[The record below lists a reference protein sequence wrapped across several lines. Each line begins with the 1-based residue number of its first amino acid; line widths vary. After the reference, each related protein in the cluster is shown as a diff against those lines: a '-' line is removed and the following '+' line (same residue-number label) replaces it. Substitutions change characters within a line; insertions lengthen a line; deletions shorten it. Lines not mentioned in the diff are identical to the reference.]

1 MNFRRILSA
10 GIAALLLALS
20 GAASQPASAQ
30 TASGRNVRIV
40 VPFPPGG
47 TADVLARILGQQ
59 IGATGGPN
67 VLVENRPGGG
77 TVIATDFV
85 ARSAPDGN
93 TLLLMA
99 NSFVINAS
107 VRASLPYDPLAFE
120 PICLMVNTPQILV
133 VNASSPL
140 KTLGDFVSA
149 AKAKPG
155 ELNYAAVGPATTQH
169 IAAEMFKRTAG
180 ITVTY
185 VPFAGGAP
193 AITALVGGHVM
204 IALAN
209 PSEVMS
215 QIRGGQLRAL
225 AVASRE
231 RFSQLPDT
239 PTIIESGYPD
249 FEASAWFGL
258 VAPPKTPKATIAS
271 HITMFRTALA
281 APEPQSKL
289 GSQGYNTLGICGDDF
304 AAHIRRQHADYARVV
319 KDAGIKV
326 D

>member
-1 MNFRRILSA
+1 MKILHCLF
-10 GIAALLLALS
+10 AAAVALAVCN
-20 GAASQPASAQ
+20 PAMAQ
-30 TASGRNVRIV
+30 TASGRNIRIV

-59 IGATGGPN
+59 IGASGGPN
-67 VLVENRPGGG
+67 ILVENRPGGG
-77 TVIATDFV
+77 TIIATDLV

-107 VRASLPYDPLAFE
+107 VRSSLPYDPLTAFE
-120 PICLMVNTPQILV
+120 PICLLVNTPQILV
-133 VNASSPL
+133 VNANSPF
-140 KTLGDFVSA
+140 KTLGDFVAA

-169 IAAEMFKRTAG
+169 IAFEMFKRTAQ
-180 ITVTY
+180 INVIY

-204 IALAN
+204 VALAN
-209 PSEVMS
+209 PSEVMA
-215 QIRGGQLRAL
+215 QIKAGQLRAL

-249 FEASAWFGL
+249 FEATAWFGL
-258 VAPPKTPKATIAS
+258 VAPAKTPKETIAS
-271 HITMFRTALA
+271 HIAMFKTALA

-289 GSQGYNTLGICGDDF
+289 TSQGYNTLGICGGDF
-304 AAHIRRQHADYARVV
+304 SAHIRRQHADYARVT
-319 KDAGIKV
+319 KDANIKI